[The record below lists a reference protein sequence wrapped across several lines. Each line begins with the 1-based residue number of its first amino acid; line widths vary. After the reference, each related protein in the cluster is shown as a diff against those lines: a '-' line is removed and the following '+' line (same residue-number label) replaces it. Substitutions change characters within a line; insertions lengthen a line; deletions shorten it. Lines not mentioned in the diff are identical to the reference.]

1 MKITRQTGKEH
12 FKVTEALFLMA
23 ALKVMPGISA
33 FTIVGHRTNFLINI
47 KGFSPL

>member
-33 FTIVGHRTNFLINI
+33 FTIVGHRTTFLINI